1 MKGAAI
7 LSASTLIVKLLGLLF
22 SIPLA
27 NFISAEGMSHFYI
40 AYNIFGLFL
49 MLSTAGL
56 PVAVS
61 RMVGTAT
68 SQGRRREADRVFSVA
83 FWLFFCLGLTGCLVM
98 FFGAN
103 QIAVWY
109 GSPEANFAI
118 MALAPTLFFIS
129 IESSLRGYFQGR
141 SNMVPTATSQIIE
154 AVTKVIIGVGLAF
167 YIIQNFT
174 QDADRWAAVGA
185 IVGVSVSAALGAMY
199 LLGFKFFQGRRDRLQ
214 RWGDEPPLTTHQQM
228 LINLVRFAV
237 PITIGSCFLSLLDT
251 VDGAILM
258 QRLQEGAGFTQ
269 DMADWWNGTIGHAR
283 KFFDLPGAFVVP
295 ISTSLLP
302 ILSGAIAAKDK
313 RQVDRI
319 SSTALRVTLLIGV
332 PSSVGMAIF
341 SQPICQLLLFNQ
353 PEVAQEAAPLLTM
366 LSVAIVFSGLLFT
379 TNAILQSFGRATRPV
394 VDMAVGGIIKIVL
407 SYVLIGIP
415 EVAAMGSAISTVVS
429 YVVMVTLNVFAIRG
443 SLPEMD
449 SVVKTA
455 LPLVVSAAIM
465 GGVSYGF
472 YWLLAQVVSP
482 RLAVLPA
489 IVVAIVV
496 YAVCVVLFKGVSYDD
511 VAMLP
516 KGATLARLLHMRP
529 EGRPVREA
537 AAPQEP
543 EMPEQL
549 ELSDGQG
556 LSAVTQAELE
566 AAQGAASSVEWEAQA
581 ELPKLEEGENPLSG
595 AAEPERETVQEAVPS
610 ADWEAQQE
618 LPPLKEPERPVARRE
633 APPRKGGKYMPRH
646 MRR

>member
-1 MKGAAI
+1 MAQDRKQSFMKGAAI
-7 LSASTLIVKLLGLLF
+7 LSASTLLVKLLGLLF

-27 NFISAEGMSHFYI
+27 NFISPEGMSHFYI

-83 FWLFFCLGLTGCLVM
+83 FWLFFCLGLTGCLIM
-98 FFGAN
+98 FFGAD

-167 YIIQNFT
+167 YIIHNFT
-174 QDADRWAAVGA
+174 QEPDRWAAVGA
-185 IVGVSVSAALGAMY
+185 IVGVSISAALGAIY
-199 LLGFKFFQGRRDRLQ
+199 LVGFKFFQGRHDRRQ
-214 RWGDEPPLTTHQQM
+214 NWAEEPPLTTHQQM

-258 QRLQEGAGFTQ
+258 QRLQDGAGFTQ

-341 SQPICQLLLFNQ
+341 SQPICQLLLYNQ

-366 LSVAIVFSGLLFT
+366 LSIAIAFSGLLFT

-394 VDMAVGGIIKIVL
+394 VDMAVGGVIKIVL

-443 SLPEMD
+443 SLPHMD
-449 SVVKTA
+449 SVARTA
-455 LPLVVSAAIM
+455 LPLVVSAAVM
-465 GGVSYGF
+465 GGVSYGV
-472 YWLLAQVVSP
+472 YWLLTQVVSP

-489 IVVAIVV
+489 ILVAIVV
-496 YAVCVVLFKGVSYDD
+496 YALCVVFFKGVSYDD

-516 KGATLARLLHMRP
+516 KGTTLARLLHMKPDHQPALRQEETSQVEEALDDQP
-529 EGRPVREA
+529 EP
-537 AAPQEP
+537 
-543 EMPEQL
+543 
-549 ELSDGQG
+549 
-556 LSAVTQAELE
+556 
-566 AAQGAASSVEWEAQA
+566 
-581 ELPKLEEGENPLSG
+581 
-595 AAEPERETVQEAVPS
+595 
-610 ADWEAQQE
+610 
-618 LPPLKEPERPVARRE
+618 
-633 APPRKGGKYMPRH
+633 
-646 MRR
+646 

>member
-1 MKGAAI
+1 MAQDRKQSFMKGAAI
-7 LSASTLIVKLLGLLF
+7 LSASTLLVKLLGLLF

-27 NFISAEGMSHFYI
+27 NFISPEGMSHFYI

-83 FWLFFCLGLTGCLVM
+83 FWLFFCLGLTGCLIM
-98 FFGAN
+98 FFGAD

-167 YIIQNFT
+167 YIIHNFT
-174 QDADRWAAVGA
+174 QEPDRWAAVGA
-185 IVGVSVSAALGAMY
+185 IVGVSISAALGAIY
-199 LLGFKFFQGRRDRLQ
+199 LVGFKFFQGRHDRRQ
-214 RWGDEPPLTTHQQM
+214 NWAEEPPLTTHQQM

-258 QRLQEGAGFTQ
+258 QRLQDGAGFTQ

-341 SQPICQLLLFNQ
+341 SQPICQLLLYNQ

-366 LSVAIVFSGLLFT
+366 LSIAIAFSGLLFT

-394 VDMAVGGIIKIVL
+394 VDMAVGGVIKIVL

-443 SLPEMD
+443 SLPHMD
-449 SVVKTA
+449 SVARTA
-455 LPLVVSAAIM
+455 LPLVFSAAVM
-465 GGVSYGF
+465 GGVSYGV
-472 YWLLAQVVSP
+472 YWLLIQVVSP

-489 IVVAIVV
+489 ILVAIVV
-496 YAVCVVLFKGVSYDD
+496 YALCVVFFKGVSYDD

-516 KGATLARLLHMRP
+516 KGTTLARLLHMKPDHQAAPRQEETSQVEEALEDQP
-529 EGRPVREA
+529 EPELERLPQREELPAPRREEPVR
-537 AAPQEP
+537 
-543 EMPEQL
+543 
-549 ELSDGQG
+549 
-556 LSAVTQAELE
+556 
-566 AAQGAASSVEWEAQA
+566 
-581 ELPKLEEGENPLSG
+581 
-595 AAEPERETVQEAVPS
+595 
-610 ADWEAQQE
+610 
-618 LPPLKEPERPVARRE
+618 
-633 APPRKGGKYMPRH
+633 RKGKYTPRH

>member
-1 MKGAAI
+1 MAQDRKQSFMKGAAI
-7 LSASTLIVKLLGLLF
+7 LSASTLLVKLLGLLF

-27 NFISAEGMSHFYI
+27 NFISPEGMSHFYI

-83 FWLFFCLGLTGCLVM
+83 FWLFFCLGLTGCLIM
-98 FFGAN
+98 FFGAD

-167 YIIQNFT
+167 YIIHNFT
-174 QDADRWAAVGA
+174 QEPDRWAAVGA
-185 IVGVSVSAALGAMY
+185 IVGVSISAALGAIY
-199 LLGFKFFQGRRDRLQ
+199 LVGFKFFQGRHDRRQ
-214 RWGDEPPLTTHQQM
+214 NWAEEPPLTTHQQM

-258 QRLQEGAGFTQ
+258 QRLQDGAGFTQ

-341 SQPICQLLLFNQ
+341 SQPICQLLLYNQ

-366 LSVAIVFSGLLFT
+366 LSIAIAFSGLLFT

-394 VDMAVGGIIKIVL
+394 VDMAVGGVIKIVL

-443 SLPEMD
+443 SLPHMD
-449 SVVKTA
+449 SVARTA
-455 LPLVVSAAIM
+455 LPLVVSAAVM
-465 GGVSYGF
+465 GGVSYGV
-472 YWLLAQVVSP
+472 YWLLIQVVSP

-489 IVVAIVV
+489 ILVAIVV
-496 YAVCVVLFKGVSYDD
+496 YALCVVFFKGVSYDD

-516 KGATLARLLHMRP
+516 KGTTLARLLYMKPDHQPALRQEETSQVEEALEDQP
-529 EGRPVREA
+529 EPELERLPQREELPAPRREEPVR
-537 AAPQEP
+537 
-543 EMPEQL
+543 
-549 ELSDGQG
+549 
-556 LSAVTQAELE
+556 
-566 AAQGAASSVEWEAQA
+566 
-581 ELPKLEEGENPLSG
+581 
-595 AAEPERETVQEAVPS
+595 
-610 ADWEAQQE
+610 
-618 LPPLKEPERPVARRE
+618 
-633 APPRKGGKYMPRH
+633 RKGKYTPRH

>member
-1 MKGAAI
+1 MAQDKKQSFMKGAAI

-27 NFISAEGMSHFYI
+27 NFISPEGMSHFYI
-40 AYNIFGLFL
+40 AYNNFGLFL

-98 FFGAN
+98 FFGADR
-103 QIAVWY
+103 IAVWY

-167 YIIQNFT
+167 YIIRNFA

-185 IVGVSVSAALGAMY
+185 IIGVSISAALGAMY
-199 LLGFKFFQGRRDRLQ
+199 LLGFKFFQGRHDRRQ
-214 RWGDEPPLTTHQQM
+214 HWGDEPPLTTHQQM

-302 ILSGAIAAKDK
+302 ILSGAIAAKDQ

-319 SSTALRVTLLIGV
+319 SSTALRVTLLIGI

-341 SQPICQLLLFNQ
+341 SRPICQLLLYNQ

-366 LSVAIVFSGLLFT
+366 LSVAIAFSGLLFT

-394 VDMAVGGIIKIVL
+394 VDMAVGGVIKIVL

-415 EVAAMGSAISTVVS
+415 EVAAMGSAISTVAS

-449 SVVKTA
+449 SVARTA
-455 LPLVVSAAIM
+455 LPLVVSAAVM
-465 GGVSYGF
+465 GGASYGF
-472 YWLLAQVVSP
+472 YWLLAQVISP

-489 IVVAIVV
+489 IVVAVVV
-496 YAVCVVLFKGVSYDD
+496 YALCVVLFKGVSYDD

-516 KGATLARLLHMRP
+516 RGTTLARLLRMRP
-529 EGRPVREA
+529 E
-537 AAPQEP
+537 
-543 EMPEQL
+543 
-549 ELSDGQG
+549 
-556 LSAVTQAELE
+556 
-566 AAQGAASSVEWEAQA
+566 ASS
-581 ELPKLEEGENPLSG
+581 GG
-595 AAEPERETVQEAVPS
+595 RYRRETVPPEASSQEESQEPAEIPWEAVPAEEAVALEERELDQEAPTLETPYGDGQREFP
-610 ADWEAQQE
+610 ADFQEETAVPPAPREAQ
-618 LPPLKEPERPVARRE
+618 RPASRR
-633 APPRKGGKYMPRH
+633 GGKYNPRH

>member
-1 MKGAAI
+1 MAQDKKQSFMKGAAI
-7 LSASTLIVKLLGLLF
+7 LSASTLLVKLLGLLF

-27 NFISAEGMSHFYI
+27 NFISPEGMSHFYI

-83 FWLFFCLGLTGCLVM
+83 FWLFFCLGLTGCLIM
-98 FFGAN
+98 FFGAD

-141 SNMVPTATSQIIE
+141 ANMVPTATSQIIE
-154 AVTKVIIGVGLAF
+154 AVTKVLIGVGLSF
-167 YIIQNFT
+167 YIIRKFT
-174 QDADRWAAVGA
+174 QDSDRWAAVGA
-185 IVGVSVSAALGAMY
+185 IVGVSISAALGAIY
-199 LLGFKFFQGRRDRLQ
+199 LLGYKFLQGSRDRS
-214 RWGDEPPLTTHQQM
+214 RDWAEEPPLTTHQQM

-251 VDGAILM
+251 VDGAILL
-258 QRLQEGAGFTQ
+258 QRLQDGAGFTQ

-302 ILSGAIAAKDK
+302 ILSGAIAAEDK
-313 RQVDRI
+313 HQVDRI
-319 SSTALRVTLLIGV
+319 SATALRVTLLIGV

-341 SQPICQLLLFNQ
+341 SQPICQLLLYNQ

-366 LSVAIVFSGLLFT
+366 LSIAIAFSGLLFT
-379 TNAILQSFGRATRPV
+379 TNTILQSFGRATRPV
-394 VDMAVGGIIKIVL
+394 VDMAVGGVIKIVL

-429 YVVMVTLNVFAIRG
+429 YVVMVVLNIFAIRS
-443 SLPEMD
+443 SLPRMD
-449 SVVKTA
+449 SVTRTA
-455 LPLVVSAAIM
+455 LPLVGSAAVM
-465 GGVSYGF
+465 GGASYGV
-472 YWLLAQVVSP
+472 YWLLARVFSP

-489 IVVAIVV
+489 ILVAVVV
-496 YAVCVVLFKGVSYDD
+496 YAVCVVAFKGVSYDD
-511 VAMLP
+511 VVMLP
-516 KGATLARLLHMRP
+516 KGNTLARLLHMQP
-529 EGRPVREA
+529 DHQ
-537 AAPQEP
+537 AAPRSEEALP
-543 EMPEQL
+543 AEGALEEQL
-549 ELSDGQG
+549 EKLPQR
-556 LSAVTQAELE
+556 E
-566 AAQGAASSVEWEAQA
+566 
-581 ELPKLEEGENPLSG
+581 ELPSP
-595 AAEPERETVQEAVPS
+595 
-610 ADWEAQQE
+610 
-618 LPPLKEPERPVARRE
+618 RRE
-633 APPRKGGKYMPRH
+633 APARRKGKYTPRH

>member
-1 MKGAAI
+1 MAQDRKQSFMKGAAI
-7 LSASTLIVKLLGLLF
+7 LSASTLLVKLLGLLF

-27 NFISAEGMSHFYI
+27 NFISPEGMSHFYI

-83 FWLFFCLGLTGCLVM
+83 FWLFFCLGLTGCLIM
-98 FFGAN
+98 FFGAD

-167 YIIQNFT
+167 YIIHNFT
-174 QDADRWAAVGA
+174 QEPDRWAAVGA
-185 IVGVSVSAALGAMY
+185 IVGVSISAALGAIY
-199 LLGFKFFQGRRDRLQ
+199 LVGFKFFQGRHDRRQ
-214 RWGDEPPLTTHQQM
+214 NWAEEPPLTTHQQM

-258 QRLQEGAGFTQ
+258 QRLQDGAGFTQ

-341 SQPICQLLLFNQ
+341 SQPICQLLLYNQ

-366 LSVAIVFSGLLFT
+366 LSIAIAFSGLLFT

-394 VDMAVGGIIKIVL
+394 VDMAVGGVIKIVL

-443 SLPEMD
+443 SLPHMD
-449 SVVKTA
+449 SVARTA
-455 LPLVVSAAIM
+455 LPLVVSAAVM
-465 GGVSYGF
+465 GGVSYGV
-472 YWLLAQVVSP
+472 YWLLIQVVSP

-489 IVVAIVV
+489 ILVAIVV
-496 YAVCVVLFKGVSYDD
+496 YAVSVVFFKGVSYDD

-516 KGATLARLLHMRP
+516 KGTTLARLLHMKPDHQPTLRQEETFQVEEALEDQLEP
-529 EGRPVREA
+529 ELERLPQREELPAPRRGEPVR
-537 AAPQEP
+537 
-543 EMPEQL
+543 
-549 ELSDGQG
+549 
-556 LSAVTQAELE
+556 
-566 AAQGAASSVEWEAQA
+566 
-581 ELPKLEEGENPLSG
+581 
-595 AAEPERETVQEAVPS
+595 
-610 ADWEAQQE
+610 
-618 LPPLKEPERPVARRE
+618 
-633 APPRKGGKYMPRH
+633 RKGKYTPRH